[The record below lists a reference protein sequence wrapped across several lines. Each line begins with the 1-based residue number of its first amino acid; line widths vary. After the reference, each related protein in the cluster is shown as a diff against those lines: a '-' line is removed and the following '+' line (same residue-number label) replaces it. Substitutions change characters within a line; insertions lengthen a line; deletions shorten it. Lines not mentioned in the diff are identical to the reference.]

1 MRFRKFSARHHTS
14 LQSTA
19 KEHLA
24 IEQAIVMI
32 DMNVEAIIK
41 EGLSG

>member
-24 IEQAIVMI
+24 LEQAIVMI
-32 DMNVEAIIK
+32 GMDVGAMIK